1 VKKNILIVTER
12 RADFSRFKPILKLI
26 EGDKNLDYK
35 LIVTGLHLIKKYGY
49 TIREIKK
56 EKFKIFSKFKMFDK
70 NYFRKNDGSEMSKAI
85 GIAFIELSKLVNK
98 AKPDLILSGF
108 DIAANFV
115 ISVVGAHMNIPVA
128 HIQGGEVTGTIDESL
143 RHAMSKFSNFHFTA
157 NHETKKRLIKLGE
170 VPTNIFVVGCPS
182 IDALILEENI
192 HKKTIM
198 NQFNIDIDK
207 EFLFVLQHPVT
218 SELNKSSNQIKETL
232 KAVKN
237 SNMQHLIVF
246 PNNDAGSKNI
256 LKAIKQS
263 NLNYRSTLTLREY
276 KTLLSGKMILVGN
289 SSSGIHEASTFKVPV
304 INIGTRQNGRYQP
317 KNVINVKYCSTEIFG
332 AIKTA
337 KSIKFKNNIKKIK
350 NPYGD
355 GKSSQKIISIIK
367 KLNLKNF
374 NTQKKLT
381 Y

>member
-1 VKKNILIVTER
+1 MKKNILIVTER

-26 EGDKNLDYK
+26 KEDKHLDYK
-35 LIVTGLHLIKKYGY
+35 LIVTGLHLVKKYGY
-49 TIREIKK
+49 TIREIQK
-56 EKFKIFSKFKMFDK
+56 ERFKIFSRFKMFDE
-70 NYFRKNDGSEMSKAI
+70 NYFKKNDGSEMSRAI
-85 GIAFIELSKLVNK
+85 GIAFIELSKLVNR

-128 HIQGGEVTGTIDESL
+128 HIQGGEVTGTIDESI
-143 RHAMSKFSNFHFTA
+143 RHAISKFSNFHFTA
-157 NHETKKRLIKLGE
+157 NRETKKRLIKLGE
-170 VPTNIFVVGCPS
+170 ISKNIYTVGCPS
-182 IDALILEENI
+182 IDALVSEKNI
-192 HKKTIM
+192 SKKTIM
-198 NQFNIDIDK
+198 KEFNIDLDK
-207 EFLFVLQHPVT
+207 EFLLVLQHTVT
-218 SELNKSSNQIKETL
+218 SEIKKSSNQIKETL
-232 KAVKN
+232 IAVRN
-237 SNMQHLIVF
+237 SNMQHLIIF

-256 LKAIKQS
+256 LKAIKQP

-304 INIGTRQNGRYQP
+304 VNIGTRQNGRYKP
-317 KNVINVKYCSTEIFG
+317 KNVINVKYCRIEISK
-332 AIKTA
+332 AIKLA
-337 KSIKFKNNIKKIK
+337 KSVMFKNKINKIK

-355 GKSSQKIISIIK
+355 GNSSMKIIRILK